1 MKALLFASIPLL
13 LITAA
18 LGSNQTSTYKPVS
31 TPAVNPEI
39 EAMKACARKA
49 KLARARWFFEE
60 TGITTTP
67 DSGAAQEYSNRL
79 EAAGIAPKK
88 PIPAPSC

>member
-1 MKALLFASIPLL
+1 MKALLFVSVPVL
-13 LITAA
+13 LIAAAFTSNGTPTESSVSRTAA
-18 LGSNQTSTYKPVS
+18 
-31 TPAVNPEI
+31 NPEV

-67 DSGAAQEYSNRL
+67 DSGAAQAYSNQL
-79 EAAGIAPKK
+79 AAAGIAPKR
-88 PIPAPSC
+88 PIPTPVC